1 MVAYVAGEAPMKRKM
16 TRRKLL
22 HSGAAAAGAA
32 MIGGCTR
39 AQPGFAVS
47 AFEADVTSPVDGH
60 PFLAGRKSR
69 SVEDPLFAHG
79 LVLSGDFEPIAIV
92 AVDWCEIRNESYEK
106 WREALAGAAGTSKQ
120 RVLLSCVHQHDA
132 PDTDRAAQ
140 RFFEEFKV
148 PGALCVVEFE
158 DCMIERV
165 AGAVREGLKA
175 PRPVSRIGTGQA
187 RAAQLASNRRI
198 VSGDGKISWGRN
210 STTRDPAVRA
220 LPEGLVD
227 PWVKTI
233 SFWDGDEAVAA
244 LSCYATH
251 PMSHYGEGDIS
262 ADFVGMARSMR
273 QRDTPGTKQI
283 YLSGCS
289 GDVTVGKYNDGDK
302 ANRAIFAERLHRAM
316 AEAWEATKTADLK
329 TVNFRSTT
337 MRLKPRESP
346 GYSVEDFRQTI
357 ADETKSYIERNTAA
371 LGLSWRERYDAGHAI
386 DVPCIDFGPAQIV
399 LLPAEAFVQYQLW
412 AQELRPD
419 SFVMAIGYGECAPGY
434 IPTAKDAAEG
444 YDDYYSWIAFPECE
458 KTLRG
463 ALDSV
468 LRVG

>member
-1 MVAYVAGEAPMKRKM
+1 MKQSL

-22 HSGAAAAGAA
+22 QSGAVAGAA
-32 MIGGCTR
+32 LLGTCSRARTR
-39 AQPGFAVS
+39 ISVS
-47 AFEADVTSPVDGH
+47 VFEADVTPPTDGH

-69 SVEDPLFAHG
+69 SVVDPLFAHG
-79 LVLSGDFEPIAIV
+79 LVLSGDFEPIAIA

-106 WREALAGAAGTSKQ
+106 WRKALAGAAGTTKE

-132 PDTDRAAQ
+132 PYTDRVAQ

-158 DCMIERV
+158 DRMIERV
-165 AGAVREGLKA
+165 AGAVREGLKTT
-175 PRPVSRIGTGQA
+175 RPISRIGTGQA
-187 RAAQLASNRRI
+187 RAEQLASNRRI
-198 VSGDGKISWGRN
+198 VGGDGKVSWGRN
-210 STTRDPAVRA
+210 STTRDPEVRA
-220 LPEGLVD
+220 LHEGLVD

-273 QRDTPGTKQI
+273 QRDTRGTKQI

-289 GDVTVGKYNDGDK
+289 GDVTVGKYNDGNHE
-302 ANRAIFAERLHRAM
+302 NRAIFAKRLHRAM
-316 AEAWEATKTADLK
+316 AEAWDATKTTDLK
-329 TVNFRSTT
+329 AVNFRSTT

-346 GYSVEDFRQTI
+346 GYSLQDFRRTI
-357 ADETKSYIERNTAA
+357 ADESKTLTDHTTAA
-371 LGLSWRERYDAGHAI
+371 LGLSWRERYDAGQAI

-399 LLPAEAFVQYQLW
+399 LMPAEAFVQYQLW

-419 SFVMAIGYGECAPGY
+419 SFVMTLGYGECAPGY
-434 IPTAKDAAEG
+434 IPTAKDAEEG
-444 YDDYYSWIAFPECE
+444 YDDYYSWVAFPECE
-458 KTLRG
+458 ETMRG
-463 ALDSV
+463 ALQRV
-468 LRVG
+468 LRV